1 MVLFSPVFYVNHVR
15 LAAAAR
21 DTAVPTVYQE
31 DVFVQGGGLISYGVR
46 PVDTWGRAAYYIDRL
61 IKGAKAGEL
70 PVEQVSEFKLVVN
83 PKTAK
88 TLGIAIPESV
98 LLCADELIR

>member
-70 PVEQVSEFKLVVN
+70 PVEQVSSLSWLSTRRRPRRLVLRFQNLSYCV
-83 PKTAK
+83 PM
-88 TLGIAIPESV
+88 S
-98 LLCADELIR
+98 